1 MIMKLQNLQ
10 LKSNI
15 TIQENLAALSVQQH
29 ALLGEVKEHLSKVQ
43 GVAPGSCLLGSQD
56 TSMIFPHITSS
67 DGTFDITTIGKDQN
81 STDSSHHVTSTNSGN
96 NITTVMTNTGNDLSV
111 RLCSGEL
118 LSFTFPLSYLN
129 LEV

>member
-1 MIMKLQNLQ
+1 MIFYMIMKLQNLQ

-29 ALLGEVKEHLSKVQ
+29 ALLKEVKEHLSKVQ
-43 GVAPGSCLLGSQD
+43 GVAPGSSQD

-81 STDSSHHVTSTNSGN
+81 CIDSSHHVTSTNSGN

-118 LSFTFPLSYLN
+118 SSFTFPLSYLN